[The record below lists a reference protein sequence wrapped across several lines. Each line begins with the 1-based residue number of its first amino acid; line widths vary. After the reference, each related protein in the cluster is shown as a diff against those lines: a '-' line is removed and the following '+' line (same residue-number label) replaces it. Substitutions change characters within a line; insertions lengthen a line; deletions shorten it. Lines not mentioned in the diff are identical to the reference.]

1 MRLSRTLALG
11 ASVLTLTLVGTTGVG
26 AQSPATAAAPAVK
39 IGSDNFYESK
49 LVAEIYA
56 QALEAAGYS
65 VERNLGLGARP
76 DRVPA
81 FEGGQVDLV
90 PEYVGSGLG
99 FYAAG
104 TQTGD
109 GAANKAALQAVFD
122 GKDHLATVLDIS
134 PGQDTNAAAVRPDTA
149 TTYNLAK
156 MSDLAAVQDKLTWG
170 LPADCDTNPLC
181 KDALVKYGITYPPA
195 QRVALG
201 ACGAEMAQAL
211 EGKAIDF
218 GWFCST
224 QPEISQFGFVR
235 LTDDLATQ
243 PAENMAPIVRNDYLA
258 KLPDAAGFEKV
269 LNAASANITTEALT
283 AMGVDVAVNNEDIAD
298 VAAAFLKGDYAGG
311 VPLGSPAPS
320 PAPSAPAGY

>member
-1 MRLSRTLALG
+1 MRMIRTLALG
-11 ASVLTLTLVGTTGVG
+11 ASMLTLTFVGTTGVG
-26 AQSPATAAAPAVK
+26 AQSPAAPAVK
-39 IGSDNFYESK
+39 IGSDGFYESA
-49 LVAEIYA
+49 LVAEIYG
-56 QALEAAGYS
+56 QALEAAGYT
-65 VERNLGLGARP
+65 VERNLKLGARP

-99 FYAAG
+99 FYAPG

-109 GAANKAALQAVFD
+109 GEANRAALQAVFD

-134 PGQDTNAAAVRPDTA
+134 PGQDNNAAAVRPDTA
-149 TTYNLAK
+149 STYSLAK
-156 MSDLAAVQDKLTWG
+156 MSDVAAVQDKLTWG
-170 LPADCDTNPLC
+170 LPPDCDTNPLC

-224 QPEISQFGFVR
+224 QPEIAQFGFVR
-235 LTDDLATQ
+235 LTDDLGTQ
-243 PAENMAPIVRNDYLA
+243 PAENLAPLVRNDYLA

-269 LNAASANITTEALT
+269 INAASANITTEALT

-298 VAAAFLKGDYAGG
+298 VAKAFLAGDYAGG
-311 VPLGSPAPS
+311 VPLGSP
-320 PAPSAPAGY
+320 PAATEVPTKSGY

>member
-1 MRLSRTLALG
+1 MRMIRTLALG
-11 ASVLTLTLVGTTGVG
+11 ASVLTLTFVGTTGVG
-26 AQSPATAAAPAVK
+26 AQSPTAPPVK
-39 IGSDNFYESK
+39 IGSDGFYESA

-56 QALEAAGYS
+56 QALEAGGYA
-65 VERNLGLGARP
+65 VERNLKLGARP
-76 DRVPA
+76 DRIPA

-99 FYAAG
+99 FYAPG

-109 GAANKAALQAVFD
+109 GEANRTALQAVFD
-122 GKDHLATVLDIS
+122 GKDHLATVLNIS
-134 PGQDTNAAAVRPDTA
+134 PGQDNNAAAVRPDTA
-149 TTYNLAK
+149 STDSLAK

-170 LPADCDTNPLC
+170 LPGDCDTNPLC

-211 EGKAIDF
+211 EGKAIDL

-224 QPEISQFGFVR
+224 QPEIAQFGFVR
-235 LTDDLATQ
+235 LTDDLGTQ
-243 PAENMAPIVRNDYLA
+243 PAENLAPLVRNDYLA
-258 KLPDAAGFEKV
+258 KLPDAAGFEA
-269 LNAASANITTEALT
+269 LINAASANITTEALT

-298 VAAAFLKGDYAGG
+298 VAAAYLKGDYAGG
-311 VPLGSPAPS
+311 VPLGSP
-320 PAPSAPAGY
+320 PAPTEAPTKSGY